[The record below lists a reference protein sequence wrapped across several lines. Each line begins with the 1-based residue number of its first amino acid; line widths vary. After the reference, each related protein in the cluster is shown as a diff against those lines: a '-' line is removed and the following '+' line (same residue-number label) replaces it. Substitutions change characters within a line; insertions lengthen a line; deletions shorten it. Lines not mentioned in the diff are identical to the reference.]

1 MIIYIKSAE
10 FLFFVII
17 ILWFV
22 CLGCDVF
29 GVFYVA
35 ATPNRSC
42 PNKWWLK
49 GTDKLWLITD
59 LFRTSNIYIFFAVCV
74 VRNKSDFVLY
84 VFANW
89 LVGPYL
95 TVMTLTA
102 QPAEASCSKD
112 AAKYYLPSTVIGEQA
127 FGVNKACK
135 SPTCICDSVLTNAKV
150 SGCKRWTGSPPS
162 LEILMRRRVGSH

>member
-1 MIIYIKSAE
+1 MIDYRLIQDFEYIYI
-10 FLFFVII
+10 
-17 ILWFV
+17 
-22 CLGCDVF
+22 
-29 GVFYVA
+29 
-35 ATPNRSC
+35 
-42 PNKWWLK
+42 
-49 GTDKLWLITD
+49 
-59 LFRTSNIYIFFAVCV
+59 YIFAVCV

-127 FGVNKACK
+127 FGVKK
-135 SPTCICDSVLTNAKV
+135 KTL
-150 SGCKRWTGSPPS
+150 SGEETTPPFF
-162 LEILMRRRVGSH
+162 H